1 MNKKKKKKSPA
12 KPAIYRLFDTNNVP
26 AEDKH
31 YPTYV
36 WLSQKLFCNFGLSG
50 IYNFDWPLYTMCLN
64 FLILKKKF
72 NYTQLFAM

>member
-1 MNKKKKKKSPA
+1 MFVTTKATENKHTLTIEQKKKKKSPA

-50 IYNFDWPLYTMCLN
+50 IYNFD
-64 FLILKKKF
+64 
-72 NYTQLFAM
+72 

>member
-1 MNKKKKKKSPA
+1 MFVTTKATENKHTLTIEQKKKKSRLLNQL
-12 KPAIYRLFDTNNVP
+12 YRLFDTNNVP

-50 IYNFDWPLYTMCLN
+50 IYNFD
-64 FLILKKKF
+64 
-72 NYTQLFAM
+72 